1 MPLLSGLGQ
10 SRSQAVFL
18 KIGTLIVITIK
29 KIEMK
34 LLKVALYL
42 LPFVLFSQSKEGYW
56 DNMRST
62 DQTITLKTKEKKI
75 IKSESFPVGTTEA
88 VFRITVLDDNQ
99 QVSSS
104 LVSLLKNIPDPT
116 GISQGSAG
124 AIYMLSTIVG
134 KDKCK
139 FKIFTSLED
148 AEVYQKQ
155 GKAFGAIY
163 TQETPVDK
171 EVKLLKGFTAQTT
184 NLWFV
189 FESDNWIL
197 KEKIALEVVPWVD
210 YTVSRGW
217 NATTKNK
224 VITQLKQAPVYK
236 EVVNKQEFAG
246 GVLEMV
252 VEKYSYKEYSELL
265 QDEKQ
270 QQMSV
275 FTEKSLSKIGE
286 KNVLANLIRRKAKQL
301 FDSGKR
307 QEAIDLLS
315 KELVE
320 TNIATVLDYNN
331 LSKYLLLTN
340 QLDKAES
347 IVQKGID
354 LDASELK
361 LQLNLAHV
369 YLLKKEVSKAKEI
382 HKKNKNQNIN
392 ADTTWIRQTQLD
404 FEEFEKANMNTADFK
419 KILKILD

>member
-1 MPLLSGLGQ
+1 
-10 SRSQAVFL
+10 
-18 KIGTLIVITIK
+18 
-29 KIEMK
+29 MK

-42 LPFVLFSQSKEGYW
+42 LPVVLFSQSKDGFW

-75 IKSESFPVGTTEA
+75 VKSETFPAGTTEA

-163 TQETPVDK
+163 TQDTPVDK
-171 EVKLLKGFTAQTT
+171 EVKLLKGFTSQTT

-189 FESDNWIL
+189 FESDNWLL

-210 YTVSRGW
+210 YIVSRGW
-217 NATTKNK
+217 NVTTKNK
-224 VITQLKQAPVYK
+224 IVTQLKQAPVYK
-236 EVVNKQEFAG
+236 EVENKQEFVG

-252 VEKYSYKEYSELL
+252 IEKYSYKEYSELL

-270 QQMSV
+270 QQISV
-275 FTEKSLSKIGE
+275 FTEKSLQKIGE
-286 KNVLANLIRRKAKQL
+286 KNVLANLVRKKAKQL
-301 FDSGKR
+301 YEAGKR
-307 QEAIDLLS
+307 QEAIELLS
-315 KELVE
+315 KELVDK
-320 TNIATVLDYNN
+320 NIANMMDYNN

-347 IVQKGID
+347 VIQKGIG

-382 HKKNKNQNIN
+382 HKKNKNQNIS
-392 ADTTWIRQTQLD
+392 ADVTWVRQTQLD
-404 FEEFEKANMNTADFK
+404 FEEFEKANIASNDFK
-419 KILKILD
+419 KIQKILD